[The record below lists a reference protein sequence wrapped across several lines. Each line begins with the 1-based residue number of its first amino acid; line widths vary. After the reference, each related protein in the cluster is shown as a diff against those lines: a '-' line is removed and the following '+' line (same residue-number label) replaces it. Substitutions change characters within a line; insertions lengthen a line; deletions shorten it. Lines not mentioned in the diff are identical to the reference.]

1 MLTRLITFCLE
12 NRLVVFILAIMVVS
26 WGVLV
31 APFDWKFLA
40 EERNQV
46 AVDAIPDIGE
56 NQQIVF
62 TEWMGRSPQDVE
74 DQITY
79 PLTAA
84 LLGIPEVKTIRSYSY
99 FGFSSVY
106 VIFNEHADWDWS
118 RSKILEKLN
127 SLPAGTL
134 PPETAPALGPDA
146 TALGQVFWYTLEGHD
161 PATGE
166 VVGGWDLQELRS
178 IQDFQVKY
186 ALQGVEGVAEVA
198 SVGGFQKEYQ
208 IDVDPDAMKAL
219 GVSLAQIF
227 QAVRNSN
234 QEVGAR
240 TIEINRAEYVI
251 RAKGFLNSIEDLRKT
266 VIVAKENI
274 PVRLDQVAK
283 IGMGPALRRGVI
295 DKNGV
300 EAVGGVVVSR
310 YGANPMATI
319 QNIKKQ
325 IDSIKNGLPEKTLED
340 GTTSRVTIVP
350 FYDRSGLINETLE
363 TLNSALIEEVLIT
376 VIVVILLVLNLRSS
390 ILISLMLPLAVLI
403 CFVGMKLF
411 KIEANV
417 VALSGIAIAIG
428 TIVDM
433 GIVLCENA
441 LRNLEAAPR
450 EASRFKVIRDSCIE
464 VGGAVLTAVLTT
476 VISFLPVFTMIGSE
490 GKLFKPLAYTKTFA
504 LIASVII
511 ALTLLPPLLLTFFG
525 KPSKQKKRLPGKI
538 RTILLISLAAVVAI
552 FLGIRW
558 APLGPTQPVMNA
570 VFACTII
577 GLLIGLILVFMRFYP
592 VMLGFFLRVKWLLL
606 VIFISL
612 VSTGA
617 YIFYTL
623 ESEFMPSLDEGSFLL
638 MPTTMPHA
646 SIGEATEIIQIQDRA
661 IRGIPEVESV
671 VGKIGRVDSP
681 LDPAP
686 VSMVETVINYKPEWG
701 RDKEGNRIRNW
712 RDHIKSPDDIWD
724 EILAVS
730 EIPGVT
736 SAPKLQPIET
746 RIVMLQTGMRAPIG
760 LKIYGPDL
768 ETIDGVGAEI
778 EGFLKQIPSVN
789 AATVFADRVVGKP
802 YLEINIDRDALARY
816 GISIRSVHD
825 IIEMG
830 IGGKRIT
837 TTVEGR
843 ERYAV
848 RARYLRERRDSIEEI
863 AEIPV
868 TTQDGAQIP
877 LGQLAEIEFTRG
889 PQAIKSEVTQLVSYV
904 IFDKNEGNSEV
915 EVVKDAQRFLAEKE
929 ASGEFKRPD
938 GVHWKF
944 TGNYENQLRANATL
958 MRIVPLALGLIF
970 ILIYLQFRSVTTTFL
985 IFSGVFVAAAGGMI
999 LIGLYQQPWFLD
1011 FTIAGTNLRDL
1022 FQIEPINWS
1031 VAVAVGFL
1039 ALFGIATDDGVL
1051 MGTYL
1056 DQRFADKDTTTV
1068 DKIRQ
1073 RTVEAATLRNRPA
1086 MMTTATTL
1094 LALLPVL
1101 TSNGKGS
1108 DIMVPMAIPTF
1119 GGMIFA
1125 VLTVFVVPTFY
1136 CGIQEM
1142 KLSRQEKLTKPK
1154 TTTK

>member
-12 NRLVVFILAIMVVS
+12 NRLVVFILAIMVVT

-31 APFDWKFLA
+31 APFDWKFLP
-40 EERNQV
+40 EDRDQV
-46 AVDAIPDIGE
+46 TVDAIPDIGE

-99 FGFSSVY
+99 FGFSSIY
-106 VIFNEHADWDWS
+106 VIFNEQADWDWS
-118 RSKILEKLN
+118 RAKILEKLN
-127 SLPAGTL
+127 SLPAGTM

-146 TALGQVFWYTLEGHD
+146 TALGQVFWYTLEGRD
-161 PATGE
+161 PETGDI
-166 VVGGWDLQELRS
+166 VGGWDLMELRS

-208 IDVDPDAMKAL
+208 IDVDPDAMRAF

-227 QAVRNSN
+227 QSVKDSN

-251 RAKGFLNSIEDLRKT
+251 RAKGFLNSLDDLRET
-266 VIVAKENI
+266 VIFAKDGVPI
-274 PVRLDQVAK
+274 RLDQVAK
-283 IGMGPALRRGVI
+283 VGFGPALRRGVI
-295 DKNGV
+295 DKDGV

-310 YGANPMATI
+310 YGANPMEAI
-319 QNIKKQ
+319 KNIKDQ
-325 IDSIKNGLPEKTLED
+325 IESIKNGLPEKTLDD
-340 GTTSRVTIVP
+340 GTVSKVTIVP
-350 FYDRSGLINETLE
+350 FYDRSGLITETLD

-376 VIVVILLVLNLRSS
+376 IIVVILLVLNLRSS
-390 ILISLMLPLAVLI
+390 ILISLMLPLAVLV

-450 EASRFKVIRDSCIE
+450 DASRLKVIRDSCIE
-464 VGGAVLTAVLTT
+464 VGGALLTAVLTT
-476 VISFLPVFTMIGSE
+476 VISFLPVFTMIGAE

-511 ALTLLPPLLLTFFG
+511 ALTLLPPLLLTLFG
-525 KPSKQKKRLPGKI
+525 KPSKEKPRLSKKTRSL
-538 RTILLISLAAVVAI
+538 LLIGLATLVAI

-558 APLGPTQPVMNA
+558 APLGPTQPVLNA
-570 VFACTII
+570 IFACVVI
-577 GLLIGLILVFMRFYP
+577 GSLILLMIGFMRVYP
-592 VMLGFFLRVKWLLL
+592 IVLGFFLRVKLLL
-606 VIFISL
+606 FTIVAGLVTLGGFIFVSL
-612 VSTGA
+612 
-617 YIFYTL
+617 
-623 ESEFMPSLDEGSFLL
+623 EREFMPSLDEGSFLL

-661 IRGIPEVESV
+661 IRGIPEVDSV

-701 RDKEGNRIRNW
+701 RDAEGNRVRNW
-712 RDHIKSPDDIWD
+712 RDHIKRPDDIWN
-724 EILAVS
+724 EILTVS

-760 LKIYGPDL
+760 LKVYGPDL
-768 ETIDGVGAEI
+768 ETIDGVGSQI
-778 EGFLKQIPSVN
+778 EALLKQIPSVN

-802 YLEINIDRDALARY
+802 YLEIDIDRDALARH
-816 GISIRSVHD
+816 GISIRDVHSV
-825 IIEMG
+825 IEMG
-830 IGGKRIT
+830 VGGKPIT

-843 ERYAV
+843 ERYTV
-848 RARYLRERRDSIEEI
+848 RARYLRERRDSIEELS
-863 AEIPV
+863 EILIP
-868 TTQDGAQIP
+868 TPSGAQIP
-877 LGQLAEIEFTRG
+877 LGQLAKIKFTRG
-889 PQAIKSEVTQLVSYV
+889 PQAIKSEKTKLVSYV
-904 IFDKNEGNSEV
+904 IFDKNPGKSEV
-915 EVVKDAQRFLAEKE
+915 AVVEDAQAFLAEKE

-938 GVHWKF
+938 GVHWEF
-944 TGNYENQLRANATL
+944 TGSYENQLRANATL
-958 MRIVPLALGLIF
+958 MKIVPLALGLIF
-970 ILIYLQFRSVTTTFL
+970 ILIYLQFRSAMTTFL
-985 IFSGVFVAAAGGMI
+985 VFSGVFVAASGGLI
-999 LIGLYQQPWFLD
+999 LIWFFHQPWFLD

-1022 FQIEPINWS
+1022 FQIQPINWS

-1056 DQRFADKDTTTV
+1056 EQRFAEKEPETRDE
-1068 DKIRQ
+1068 IRQ
-1073 RTVEAATLRNRPA
+1073 QTIEAATLRNRPA

-1101 TSNGKGS
+1101 TSSGKGS
-1108 DIMVPMAIPTF
+1108 DIMIPMAIPTF
-1119 GGMIFA
+1119 GGMVFA

-1136 CGIQEM
+1136 CGM
-1142 KLSRQEKLTKPK
+1142 KELRIRKLQTAKE
-1154 TTTK
+1154 

>member
-1 MLTRLITFCLE
+1 MLARLITFCLE
-12 NRLVVFILAIMVVS
+12 NRLVIFILAIMVVT

-31 APFDWKFLA
+31 APFDWKFLP
-40 EERNQV
+40 EDRNQV

-56 NQQIVF
+56 NQQIIF

-99 FGFSSVY
+99 FGFSSIY
-106 VIFNEHADWDWS
+106 VIFNERADWDWS
-118 RSKILEKLN
+118 RAKILEKLN
-127 SLPAGTL
+127 SLPAGTM

-146 TALGQVFWYTLEGHD
+146 TALGQVFWYTLEGRD
-161 PATGE
+161 PKTSE

-178 IQDFQVKY
+178 IQDFQVRY

-208 IDVDPDAMKAL
+208 IDVDPDAMRAF

-227 QAVRNSN
+227 QSVKDSN

-251 RAKGFLNSIEDLRKT
+251 RAKGFLNSLDDLRET
-266 VIVAKENI
+266 VIFAKDGVPI
-274 PVRLDQVAK
+274 RLNQIAK
-283 IGMGPALRRGVI
+283 VGFGPALRRGVI
-295 DKNGV
+295 DKDGV
-300 EAVGGVVVSR
+300 EAVGGVAVSR

-319 QNIKKQ
+319 KNIKDQ
-325 IDSIKNGLPEKTLED
+325 IESIKNGLPEKTLDD
-340 GTTSRVTIVP
+340 GTVSKVTIVP
-350 FYDRSGLINETLE
+350 FYDRSGLITETLE

-376 VIVVILLVLNLRSS
+376 IIVVILLVLNLRSS
-390 ILISLMLPLAVLI
+390 ILISLMLPLAVLV

-411 KIEANV
+411 KVEANV

-450 EASRFKVIRDSCIE
+450 DASRLKVIRDSCVE

-476 VISFLPVFTMIGSE
+476 VISFLPVFTMIGAE

-511 ALTLLPPLLLTFFG
+511 ALTLLPPLLLTLFG
-525 KPSKQKKRLPGKI
+525 KPPKQKTRLPQKT
-538 RTILLISLAAVVAI
+538 RSVLLIGLAAVVAI

-558 APLGPTQPVMNA
+558 APLGPTQPILNA
-570 VFACTII
+570 IFACVII
-577 GLLIGLILVFMRFYP
+577 GGLILLMIGFMRVYP
-592 VMLGFFLRVKWLLL
+592 TVLRFFLRAKLLL
-606 VIFISL
+606 FGIVAGLITLGGF
-612 VSTGA
+612 
-617 YIFYTL
+617 IFYSL

-661 IRGIPEVESV
+661 IRGIPEVDSV

-701 RDKEGNRIRNW
+701 RDAEGNRVRNW
-712 RDHIKSPDDIWD
+712 RDHIKNSDDIWN

-760 LKIYGPDL
+760 LKVYGPDL
-768 ETIDGVGAEI
+768 ETIDDVGSQI
-778 EGFLKQIPSVN
+778 EALLKQIPSVN

-802 YLEINIDRDALARY
+802 YLEIEIDRDALARH
-816 GISIRSVHD
+816 GISIRDVHNV
-825 IIEMG
+825 IEMG
-830 IGGKRIT
+830 VGGKPIT

-843 ERYAV
+843 ERYTV
-848 RARYLRERRDSIEEI
+848 RARYLRERRDSIEELT
-863 AEIPV
+863 EILIP
-868 TTQDGAQIP
+868 TPTGAQIP
-877 LGQLAEIEFTRG
+877 LGQLAKIDFTRG
-889 PQAIKSEVTQLVSYV
+889 AQAIKSEKTQLVSYV
-904 IFDKNEGNSEV
+904 IFDKNPGKSEV
-915 EVVKDAQRFLAEKE
+915 QVVEDAQAFLAEKE
-929 ASGEFKRPD
+929 ASGEFKRPN

-944 TGNYENQLRANATL
+944 TGSYENQLRANATL
-958 MRIVPLALGLIF
+958 MKIVPLALGLIF
-970 ILIYLQFRSVTTTFL
+970 ILIYLQFRSATTTFL
-985 IFSGVFVAAAGGMI
+985 VFSGVFVAASGGLI
-999 LIGLYQQPWFLD
+999 LIWFFHQPWFLD
-1011 FTIAGTNLRDL
+1011 FSIAGTNFRDL
-1022 FQIEPINWS
+1022 FQIQPINWS

-1056 DQRFADKDTTTV
+1056 EQRFAEKEPETRDE
-1068 DKIRQ
+1068 IRQ
-1073 RTVEAATLRNRPA
+1073 RTIEAATLRNRPA

-1101 TSNGKGS
+1101 TSSGKGS
-1108 DIMVPMAIPTF
+1108 AIMIPMAIPTF
-1119 GGMIFA
+1119 GGMVFA

-1136 CGIQEM
+1136 CGIKEM
-1142 KLSRQEKLTKPK
+1142 RILKTEKRQPQN
-1154 TTTK
+1154 